1 MHEVTPTMNSIQRIT
16 GGALA
21 ALYLLFAPW
30 PAMANVALLG
40 VLLGSLFVLRPVHL
54 GELRRLPP
62 AWFMAALF
70 GLVVLGLLYTPAP
83 WSWASLNL
91 GKYAKLVYALV
102 ILLLLL
108 QVPQWQRWALRA
120 YVVAM
125 LFVLVSTWLNVWLV
139 LPWSYSKEP
148 GWGLS
153 HHVLFDYII
162 QNVMMSLF
170 VVFAF
175 TQVQWRAWSW
185 RSTAWLIVTVLAGL
199 SISHLSVGR
208 TGLLLLVAGLLAW
221 VAYSGG
227 GRRLLMGL
235 PLAVLAGVLL
245 VMSSSTLKSRFELAW
260 QEFGNRHADPLSSIG
275 QRAYNYE
282 KTPQLIAEQPV
293 WGHGTG
299 AFHTEICRFVDK
311 PEWCP
316 IFNWHP
322 HNQFLMFGADHGLIG
337 MLVYAGLIVSLLV
350 MAWRSPHAK
359 PRIWLAALAA
369 ILLVDS
375 MINTPLFSS
384 SESHFFVY
392 MMALLVAI
400 NASPVLANEPAAG
413 VDGWP
418 FRDRQA

>member
-1 MHEVTPTMNSIQRIT
+1 MQAIT
-16 GGALA
+16 GWSLTAT
-21 ALYLLFAPW
+21 YLLFAPW
-30 PAMANVALLG
+30 PAMANVALL
-40 VLLGSLFVLRPVHL
+40 LALICSLFMLRPAQFVGL
-54 GELRRLPP
+54 QRLPP
-62 AWFMAALF
+62 AWFMAGLF

-91 GKYAKLVYALV
+91 AKYAKLAYALV

-125 LFVLVSTWLNVWLV
+125 LFVLVSTWLNVWFV

-153 HHVLFDYII
+153 HHVLYDYII

-170 VVFAF
+170 VVYALS
-175 TQVQWRAWSW
+175 QVQWRAWSG
-185 RSTAWLIVTVLAGL
+185 RSSAWLLVTVLGTV
-199 SISHLSVGR
+199 SISHLSQGR
-208 TGLLLLVAGLLAW
+208 TGLLLLVAGMLAW
-221 VAYSGG
+221 GAYSGG

-235 PLAVLAGVLL
+235 PLALLAGVLL
-245 VMSSSTLKSRFELAW
+245 VMSSSLLKSRFEQAW

-275 QRAYNYE
+275 HRSYNQE
-282 KTPQLIAEQPV
+282 KTLQLIAEQPV

-299 AFHTEICRFVDK
+299 AYHTEICRFVDK
-311 PEWCP
+311 PEWCQ

-337 MLVYAGLIVSLLV
+337 MLMYAGLILSLLV
-350 MAWRSPHAK
+350 TAWRSPHAK
-359 PRIWLAALAA
+359 PRIWLGSLGA

-384 SESHFFVY
+384 SQSHFYVY
-392 MMALLVAI
+392 MMTLLVAI
-400 NASPVLANEPAAG
+400 NAGPVATQEPAAG

-418 FRDRQA
+418 FRDRLA

>member
-1 MHEVTPTMNSIQRIT
+1 
-16 GGALA
+16 
-21 ALYLLFAPW
+21 
-30 PAMANVALLG
+30 MANVALLL
-40 VLLGSLFVLRPVHL
+40 VLLGSVWVLRPAHL
-54 GELRRLPP
+54 AVFRRMPP
-62 AWFMAALF
+62 VWFMAGLF

-120 YVVAM
+120 YVGAM
-125 LFVLVSTWLNVWLV
+125 LFVLASTWLNVWFV
-139 LPWSYSKEP
+139 LPWSYSKQP

-170 VVFAF
+170 VVYAL
-175 TQVQWRAWSW
+175 TQVQWRNWNW
-185 RSTAWLIVTVLAGL
+185 RSTAWLLVTALAGL

-221 VAYSGG
+221 VVYSWG
-227 GRRLLMGL
+227 GRRLLIGL
-235 PLAVLAGVLL
+235 PLAVLVGVLL
-245 VMSSSTLKSRFELAW
+245 VMSSSLLKSRFELAW

-275 QRAYNYE
+275 HRAYNYE
-282 KTPQLIAEQPV
+282 KTPQLIAEKPLL
-293 WGHGTG
+293 GHGTG

-322 HNQFLMFGADHGLIG
+322 HNQFLMFGADHGLVG
-337 MLVYAGLIVSLLV
+337 MLMYAGLILSLFV
-350 MAWRSPHAK
+350 TAWRSPHQN
-359 PRIWLAALAA
+359 PRIWLGALAA

-392 MMALLVAI
+392 MMALLMAI
-400 NASPVLANEPAAG
+400 NAGSVTQSEPADQAG
-413 VDGWP
+413 
-418 FRDRQA
+418 R